1 MSSKTSS
8 NHAAVFSSLMVL
20 SLCAVGV
27 TFLHL
32 SILANN
38 LAIFGV
44 AVVMAGLVVF
54 QYMNLKGEGI
64 LIYWV
69 ILVPLVL
76 FAILV
81 FLLMPDVCH
90 FSVDFLKGIG

>member
-1 MSSKTSS
+1 MNSKTTS
-8 NHAAVFSSLMVL
+8 NHMAVFSSLVVL

-32 SILANN
+32 SVVGNN

-44 AVVMAGLVVF
+44 AVVMAGLVLF
-54 QYMNLKGEGI
+54 QYMNLKSESSV
-64 LIYWV
+64 IYWLT
-69 ILVPLVL
+69 IIPMVL

-81 FLLMPDVCH
+81 FLFIPDVCH
-90 FSVDFLKGIG
+90 FSIDFLRGVF